1 MTESIEHPQTSEQHD
16 AVIAEAL
23 AVIDQ
28 ALGRMSSRDV
38 VSSGEVADVLLDVR
52 TLLTAAPVEAV

>member
-1 MTESIEHPQTSEQHD
+1 MTESIEHTQTSEPHD

-52 TLLTAAPVEAV
+52 TLLTAAPVETV